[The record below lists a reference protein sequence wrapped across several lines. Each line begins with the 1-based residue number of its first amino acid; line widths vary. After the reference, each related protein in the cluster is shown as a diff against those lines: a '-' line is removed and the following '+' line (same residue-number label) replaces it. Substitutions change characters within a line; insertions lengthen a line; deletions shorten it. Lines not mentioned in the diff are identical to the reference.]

1 MTCYRTK
8 KPMFFSLAFIALY
21 VVFNVYMGLRTLIYL
36 LPALLYFGKALC
48 DVLMLVNGYHL
59 YKDVVGEGGSL
70 ML

>member
-1 MTCYRTK
+1 
-8 KPMFFSLAFIALY
+8 MFFSLAFIALY